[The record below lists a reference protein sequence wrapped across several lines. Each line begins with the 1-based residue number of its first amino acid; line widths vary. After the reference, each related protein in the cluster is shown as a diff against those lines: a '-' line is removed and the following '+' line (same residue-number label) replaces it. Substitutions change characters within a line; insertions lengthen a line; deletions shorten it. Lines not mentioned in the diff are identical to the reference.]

1 MKNATINIS
10 YNEEKLNA
18 MKIYFEQKE
27 MNIEDELVK
36 SLDALYTKNVPANV
50 REFIELR
57 TGGAKPA
64 EKKKKPKQSDIEE
77 PLQDRSEDS

>member
-1 MKNATINIS
+1 MKNAAINIS

-18 MKIYFEQKE
+18 IKIYLEQKE

-50 REFIELR
+50 REFIEMR
-57 TGGAKPA
+57 TGCAKPS
-64 EKKKKPKQSDIEE
+64 EKKKKPKPSAIAE
-77 PLQDRSEDS
+77 PVQDRSEDS